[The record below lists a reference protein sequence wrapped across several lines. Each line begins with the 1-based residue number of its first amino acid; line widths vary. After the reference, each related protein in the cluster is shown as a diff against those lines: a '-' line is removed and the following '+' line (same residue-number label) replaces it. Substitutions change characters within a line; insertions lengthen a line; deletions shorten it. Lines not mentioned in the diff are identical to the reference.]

1 MKKFYLFAIAVLCS
15 AISLNVYADIYI
27 DIYIDN
33 GSEQY
38 QLNCDTDYEDVLQDG
53 GSVRY
58 VASEHALYL
67 NNASIQGQIHCETES
82 ELNIY
87 LKGTNLIDGT
97 NNPYRAFRF
106 DNVPQVVFAQDP
118 TATAIPILNI
128 KQVVEGIA
136 MYGETNIT
144 FNNAGIINFT
154 DLGGYGISG
163 SQFDNTDL
171 VINNTEIN
179 ISEGTNG
186 FYPSYTYV
194 SAISGINSIKL
205 MDVVVKQS
213 GVVFDSEKKT
223 YVKETD
229 HDDFI
234 KELNIVPKYNIK
246 IGDSEFSLSQLTL
259 NSGNCSDIKNGS
271 AIFNPNEHTLTF
283 DNLETDKVIDLRNS
297 GLKVIVKGV
306 NNIDNYLKINAETS
320 MTGAG
325 TLQVNGQI
333 TVYAG
338 NELTIDGMSSL
349 SVKHTSGV
357 ALEGTGT
364 FSNVVIKNSTVLLD
378 GSTSAASNLSK
389 LTMED
394 CFVLSPENAYYDS
407 FKQAFVVGSEK
418 QKVVSIQAGK
428 VYGVTITADGQV
440 TKVHSAN
447 AAEIPFKGYDKDK
460 KSSDGY
466 ISLSGKTLTLHKISE
481 DYKITITNTSEDG
494 LTIVSDG
501 TSKIQRIVAQ
511 INTTI
516 GSGGKLII
524 EGKDANGLIELNE
537 LSPDPDPDKVKG
549 VTLKF
554 NQANVE
560 LKYTGSNR
568 AIYAH
573 STSTE
578 SRERNKIDIYDSDIK
593 VTTDPEKPVLEGLY
607 LWSIDR
613 AEITAPSGAKFSKDD
628 QSIIDKDGNKV
639 VKLTITGGEDLDI
652 SIGGDPINS
661 RDAEKEGFDERT
673 HTLTL
678 EKAKIKGGSD
688 PAISTGYDDLTIL
701 LIGDNVL
708 ESKNNNVIEMPAK
721 STLTIKSGDTKS
733 EDMPTLSLTTGG
745 GKNAKGALW
754 LNGKGSVLIEGVSV
768 EATNDEGAGIA
779 SKSSAT
785 LTIRNA
791 NVTVQG
797 SEGSIVGW
805 GEFVLDG
812 CKIVEPSGLEY
823 KADEGLGMTGED
835 GKFVLTNEKVVIE
848 ASADG
853 LEEVIATTDAAFVA
867 RKVLVDGNIYILR
880 DGKVYTIMGERVK

>member
-27 DIYIDN
+27 DN
-33 GSEQY
+33 VSEQY
-38 QLNCDTDYEDVLQDG
+38 QLICDTDYEDVLQDG

-67 NNASIQGQIHCETES
+67 NNASIQGQIQIQCETES

-87 LKGTNLIDGT
+87 LKGTNLIDG
-97 NNPYRAFRF
+97 NNNQSHAFRF

-154 DLGGYGISG
+154 DLGDSGISG
-163 SQFDNTDL
+163 VNTDL

-205 MDVVVKQS
+205 TDVVVKQS
-213 GVVFDSEKKT
+213 GVVFDSEKET

-234 KELNIVPKYNIK
+234 KELNFVPKYNIK

-306 NNIDNYLKINAETS
+306 NTIDNYLKINAETS

-805 GEFVLDG
+805 GELVLDG

-880 DGKVYTIMGERVK
+880 DGIVYTIMGQRVK

>member
-27 DIYIDN
+27 DN
-33 GSEQY
+33 VSEQY
-38 QLNCDTDYEDVLQDG
+38 QLICDTDYEDVLQDG

-67 NNASIQGQIHCETES
+67 NNASIQGQIQIQCETES

-87 LKGTNLIDGT
+87 LKGTNLIDG
-97 NNPYRAFRF
+97 NNNQSHAFRF

-154 DLGGYGISG
+154 DLGDSGISG
-163 SQFDNTDL
+163 VNTDL

-205 MDVVVKQS
+205 TDVVVKQS
-213 GVVFDSEKKT
+213 GVVFDSEKET

-234 KELNIVPKYNIK
+234 KELNFVPKYNIK

-259 NSGNCSDIKNGS
+259 NSGNCSDIINGS

-283 DNLETDKVIDLRNS
+283 DNLETDKVIDLRNA

-306 NNIDNYLKINAETS
+306 NTIDNYLKINAETS

-325 TLQVNGQI
+325 SLQVNGQI
-333 TVYAG
+333 TIYAG

-880 DGKVYTIMGERVK
+880 DGKVYTIMGQRVK